1 MPYRVLQKSNNNCT
15 ATFYLKDC
23 ITGLK
28 ENVKDRS
35 ADVVVTSPPYNI
47 GTSYGSYKDE
57 LPREK
62 YLTWI
67 EEVGIAVKQSLTD
80 DGSFFLNI
88 GNKLKDPWIA
98 WDVAYVLRKY
108 FVLQNVIHWV
118 KSIAISKAEVGNYP
132 NIAGDI
138 AVGHFKPI
146 VSDRFL
152 NDFHEYIFHLAKVFF
167 DSGFKLQNTIHWI
180 KSVSIEKEDLAK
192 TWPFSPTKN
201 VSIGHFKPIISKRFL
216 NDFHEYIFHF
226 TKYGDVHL
234 DKLAVGVSY
243 QDKTNIE
250 RWKAAN
256 KEDRRDRGNMWFIPY
271 QTIQSR
277 SKQRPHPATFPVKL
291 PEMCIRLHGNAK
303 LVVDPFVGIGSA
315 AVAAMRLGISF
326 VGFEIDKEYLDATI
340 DRITQ
345 A

>member
-1 MPYRVLQKSNNNCT
+1 LQNQDAPYRILQKSNCS

-28 ENVKDRS
+28 ENVKDKS

-47 GTSYGSYKDE
+47 GTIYGSYKDE
-57 LPREK
+57 LPRDK

-67 EEVGIAVKQSLTD
+67 EELGIVIRKALTD

-88 GNKLKDPWIA
+88 GNKPKDPWIA

-108 FVLQNVIHWV
+108 FVLQNVIHWI
-118 KSIAISKAEVGNYP
+118 KSIAISKTQVGSYP
-132 NIAGDI
+132 NISGDI

-146 VSDRFL
+146 VS
-152 NDFHEYIFHLAKVFF
+152 
-167 DSGFKLQNTIHWI
+167 
-180 KSVSIEKEDLAK
+180 
-192 TWPFSPTKN
+192 
-201 VSIGHFKPIISKRFL
+201 KRFL
-216 NDFHEYIFHF
+216 NDCHEYIFHF
-226 TKYGDVHL
+226 TKYGNVPV

-256 KEDRRDRGNMWFIPY
+256 KEDRRDRGNIWFIPY

-277 SKQRPHPATFPVKL
+277 IKQRPHPATFPIEL
-291 PEMCIRLHGNAK
+291 ADMCIRLHGTAK
-303 LVVDPFVGIGSA
+303 LVIDPFTGIGSTA
-315 AVAAMRLGISF
+315 IAAMHREISF
-326 VGFEIDKEYLDATI
+326 VGFDIDREYLDTAI

-345 A
+345 LC

>member
-1 MPYRVLQKSNNNCT
+1 LQNQDLPYRVLQKSNCT

-23 ITGLK
+23 INGLK
-28 ENVKDRS
+28 ENVRDKS

-47 GTSYGSYKDE
+47 GTGYSSYKDE
-57 LPREK
+57 LPRKK
-62 YLTWI
+62 YLEWM
-67 EEVGIAVKQSLTD
+67 EDVGIAVKQSLTD

-88 GNKLKDPWIA
+88 GNNLKDPWIA
-98 WDVAYVLRKY
+98 WDVAHVLRKY

-118 KSIAISKAEVGNYP
+118 KSIAISKTEVGNNP

-146 VSDRFL
+146 LSNRFL
-152 NDFHEYIFHLAKVFF
+152 NDC
-167 DSGFKLQNTIHWI
+167 
-180 KSVSIEKEDLAK
+180 
-192 TWPFSPTKN
+192 
-201 VSIGHFKPIISKRFL
+201 
-216 NDFHEYIFHF
+216 HEYIFHF

-271 QTIQSR
+271 QTIRSR

-303 LVVDPFVGIGSA
+303 LVIDPFVGIGSA

-326 VGFEIDKEYLDATI
+326 VGFEIDKEYLDAAI

>member
-1 MPYRVLQKSNNNCT
+1 VPYRVLQKSNCT

-146 VSDRFL
+146 MSNRFL
-152 NDFHEYIFHLAKVFF
+152 NDC
-167 DSGFKLQNTIHWI
+167 
-180 KSVSIEKEDLAK
+180 
-192 TWPFSPTKN
+192 
-201 VSIGHFKPIISKRFL
+201 
-216 NDFHEYIFHF
+216 HEYIFHF

-250 RWKAAN
+250 RWKATN

>member
-28 ENVKDRS
+28 ENVKDKS

-47 GTSYGSYKDE
+47 GIGYSSYKDE

-62 YLTWI
+62 YLTWM
-67 EEVGIAVKQSLTD
+67 EEVGIAVKQALTD

-88 GNKLKDPWIA
+88 GNKPKDPWIA

-108 FVLQNVIHWV
+108 FILQNVIHWV

-152 NDFHEYIFHLAKVFF
+152 NDC
-167 DSGFKLQNTIHWI
+167 
-180 KSVSIEKEDLAK
+180 
-192 TWPFSPTKN
+192 
-201 VSIGHFKPIISKRFL
+201 
-216 NDFHEYIFHF
+216 HEYIFHF

-256 KEDRRDRGNMWFIPY
+256 KEDRRDRGNIWFIPY

-277 SKQRPHPATFPVKL
+277 SKQRPHPATFPVNL
-291 PEMCIRLHGNAK
+291 PDMCIRLHGSAK
-303 LVVDPFVGIGSA
+303 LVIDPFIGIGSS
-315 AVAAMRLGISF
+315 AVAAIRLGTSF
-326 VGFEIDKEYLDATI
+326 VGFEVDKEYLDAAI

-345 A
+345 M

>member
-1 MPYRVLQKSNNNCT
+1 VPYRVLQKGNCT

-118 KSIAISKAEVGNYP
+118 KSIAISKAQVGNYP

-146 VSDRFL
+146 MSNRFL
-152 NDFHEYIFHLAKVFF
+152 NDC
-167 DSGFKLQNTIHWI
+167 
-180 KSVSIEKEDLAK
+180 
-192 TWPFSPTKN
+192 
-201 VSIGHFKPIISKRFL
+201 
-216 NDFHEYIFHF
+216 HEYIFHF
-226 TKYGDVHL
+226 TKYGDVHI

>member
-1 MPYRVLQKSNNNCT
+1 MQNQDVPYRVLQKSNCT

-47 GTSYGSYKDE
+47 GTSYGSYKDK

-118 KSIAISKAEVGNYP
+118 KSIAISKAQVGNYP

-146 VSDRFL
+146 MSNRFL
-152 NDFHEYIFHLAKVFF
+152 NDC
-167 DSGFKLQNTIHWI
+167 
-180 KSVSIEKEDLAK
+180 
-192 TWPFSPTKN
+192 
-201 VSIGHFKPIISKRFL
+201 
-216 NDFHEYIFHF
+216 HEYIFHF

-271 QTIQSR
+271 QTIQNR

>member
-1 MPYRVLQKSNNNCT
+1 
-15 ATFYLKDC
+15 
-23 ITGLK
+23 LK
-28 ENVKDRS
+28 ENVKDKS

-47 GTSYGSYKDE
+47 GTSYSSYKDE

-67 EEVGIAVKQSLTD
+67 EDIGIAIKHVLTD

-88 GNKLKDPWIA
+88 GNKPKDPWIA
-98 WDVAYVLRKY
+98 WDVAYALRKY

-118 KSIAISKAEVGNYP
+118 KSIAINKAQVGNYS
-132 NIAGDI
+132 NISGDI

-146 VSDRFL
+146 VS
-152 NDFHEYIFHLAKVFF
+152 
-167 DSGFKLQNTIHWI
+167 
-180 KSVSIEKEDLAK
+180 
-192 TWPFSPTKN
+192 
-201 VSIGHFKPIISKRFL
+201 KRFL
-216 NDFHEYIFHF
+216 NDCHEYIFHF
-226 TKYGDVHL
+226 TKYGDVYL

-256 KEDRRDRGNMWFIPY
+256 KEDRRDRGNIWFIPY

-277 SKQRPHPATFPVKL
+277 SQQRPHPATFPVKL
-291 PEMCIRLHGNAK
+291 PDMCIRLHGSAK
-303 LVVDPFVGIGSA
+303 LVIDPFIGIGST

-326 VGFEIDKEYLDATI
+326 VGFEIDKEYLDAAI
-340 DRITQ
+340 NRITQ
-345 A
+345 V

>member
-1 MPYRVLQKSNNNCT
+1 MPYRLLQKGNCT
-15 ATFYLKDC
+15 TTFYLKDC

-118 KSIAISKAEVGNYP
+118 KSIAISKAQVGNYP

-146 VSDRFL
+146 MSNRFL
-152 NDFHEYIFHLAKVFF
+152 NDC
-167 DSGFKLQNTIHWI
+167 
-180 KSVSIEKEDLAK
+180 
-192 TWPFSPTKN
+192 
-201 VSIGHFKPIISKRFL
+201 
-216 NDFHEYIFHF
+216 HEYIFHF

>member
-1 MPYRVLQKSNNNCT
+1 MPYRVLQKSNCT

-146 VSDRFL
+146 MSNRFL
-152 NDFHEYIFHLAKVFF
+152 NDC
-167 DSGFKLQNTIHWI
+167 
-180 KSVSIEKEDLAK
+180 
-192 TWPFSPTKN
+192 
-201 VSIGHFKPIISKRFL
+201 
-216 NDFHEYIFHF
+216 HEYIFHF

>member
-1 MPYRVLQKSNNNCT
+1 VPYRVLQKSNCT

-118 KSIAISKAEVGNYP
+118 KSIAISKAQVGNYP

-146 VSDRFL
+146 MSNRFL
-152 NDFHEYIFHLAKVFF
+152 NDC
-167 DSGFKLQNTIHWI
+167 
-180 KSVSIEKEDLAK
+180 
-192 TWPFSPTKN
+192 
-201 VSIGHFKPIISKRFL
+201 
-216 NDFHEYIFHF
+216 HEYIFHF

-326 VGFEIDKEYLDATI
+326 VGFEIDKGYLDATI

>member
-1 MPYRVLQKSNNNCT
+1 LQNQDVPYKVLQKSNCT

-28 ENVKDRS
+28 ENVGDKS

-47 GTSYGSYKDE
+47 GTGYSSYKDE

-62 YLTWI
+62 YLTWM

-98 WDVAYVLRKY
+98 WDVAHVLRKY

-118 KSIAISKAEVGNYP
+118 KSIAISKDEVGNHP

-146 VSDRFL
+146 MSNRFL
-152 NDFHEYIFHLAKVFF
+152 NDC
-167 DSGFKLQNTIHWI
+167 
-180 KSVSIEKEDLAK
+180 
-192 TWPFSPTKN
+192 
-201 VSIGHFKPIISKRFL
+201 
-216 NDFHEYIFHF
+216 HEYIFHF

-256 KEDRRDRGNMWFIPY
+256 KEDRRDRGNTWFIPY

-277 SKQRPHPATFPVKL
+277 SKQRPHPATFPIKL

-303 LVVDPFVGIGSA
+303 LVIDPFVGIGSA

-326 VGFEIDKEYLDATI
+326 VGFEIDKEYLDAAI
-340 DRITQ
+340 DRIT
-345 A
+345 

>member
-1 MPYRVLQKSNNNCT
+1 MPYRVLQKGNCT

-146 VSDRFL
+146 MSNRFL
-152 NDFHEYIFHLAKVFF
+152 NDC
-167 DSGFKLQNTIHWI
+167 
-180 KSVSIEKEDLAK
+180 
-192 TWPFSPTKN
+192 
-201 VSIGHFKPIISKRFL
+201 
-216 NDFHEYIFHF
+216 HEYIFHF